1 MDYDDEK
8 EKLSWSEIDK
18 LKNRSRHV
26 SREKPAYK
34 QSKRSQWAKHQYLK
48 EAEKLFKGKKGK
60 PEYKKARNELH
71 NRHST
76 PKFNATAKNFIKE
89 YGLPEDW
96 DTLFLLLDYKEA
108 AQVKEVIKKLNDL
121 YPEKSLTEMQ
131 GFRAKLEIMAM
142 TVRDKKLKETIRD
155 VLDEI

>member
-48 EAEKLFKGKKGK
+48 EAEKLFKGKKGIIRENIWLEQSVIIF
-60 PEYKKARNELH
+60 PDTSGILPIDA
-71 NRHST
+71 
-76 PKFNATAKNFIKE
+76 IKE
-89 YGLPEDW
+89 NSFSNFQKIVTGIYIGCIRPG
-96 DTLFLLLDYKEA
+96 
-108 AQVKEVIKKLNDL
+108 
-121 YPEKSLTEMQ
+121 S
-131 GFRAKLEIMAM
+131 AM
-142 TVRDKKLKETIRD
+142 V
-155 VLDEI
+155 